1 MNDLDDLKFTNT
13 FIDLSPEFYQAKSPD
28 PVTEPYLVDFNPEGA
43 ELIGLDPAE
52 SLRPEFAEYFAGN
65 KLLPGSQ
72 PLAMAYSG
80 HQFGSYN
87 PRLGDGRGILL
98 GEVANGNGL
107 KRDIHLKGAG
117 PTRFARGFDGRATLR
132 ASIREYLAGEA
143 LHRLNIP
150 TTRSLAI
157 IGIRDLIYRET
168 PELAAVLVR
177 ISDSHVRFGSF
188 ELFHYT
194 NNPNR
199 VTELANYVIHH
210 HHPDIENEADRY
222 QIFFRRVLQ
231 KTALLIAKWQA
242 VGFVHGVMNTDNMC
256 VTGVTFD
263 YGPYGFIDRF
273 DPRHTPNHSDTN
285 GRYALGQQAEIGYW
299 NLSKWGE
306 TLCHLVDPENI
317 LEELAQYQPTYNKIY
332 RDLMGQKLG
341 LGILDSEFTELIGNL
356 FQLLYNNPVDY
367 TNFFRALSHYPDG
380 NYSGLLCAFSNH
392 REIEDWLDRYNLLI
406 EREGTSFEDRK
417 EAMDGVNPKFLLRQY
432 LLQRAIDKAVKEADF
447 SEIERLRVLLQD
459 PFRDR
464 PDIFKK
470 YNIDPEFYASDT
482 PDSMLGMQLSCSA

>member
-1 MNDLDDLKFTNT
+1 M
-13 FIDLSPEFYQAKSPD
+13 
-28 PVTEPYLVDFNPEGA
+28 
-43 ELIGLDPAE
+43 
-52 SLRPEFAEYFAGN
+52 
-65 KLLPGSQ
+65 
-72 PLAMAYSG
+72 
-80 HQFGSYN
+80 
-87 PRLGDGRGILL
+87 
-98 GEVANGNGL
+98 
-107 KRDIHLKGAG
+107 
-117 PTRFARGFDGRATLR
+117 
-132 ASIREYLAGEA
+132 
-143 LHRLNIP
+143 
-150 TTRSLAI
+150 
-157 IGIRDLIYRET
+157 
-168 PELAAVLVR
+168 AAVLVR

-199 VTELANYVIHH
+199 VTELADYVIHH
-210 HHPDIENEADRY
+210 HHPDIENESDRY
-222 QIFFRRVLQ
+222 QILFRRVLH

-242 VGFVHGVMNTDNMC
+242 SGFVHGVMNTDNMC

-273 DPRHTPNHSDTN
+273 DPRYTSNHSDTN

-306 TLCHLVDPENI
+306 ALCHLIDPEDI
-317 LEELAQYQPTYNKIY
+317 LEELAQYQSTYNKIY
-332 RDLMGQKLG
+332 RGLMGQKLG
-341 LGILDSEFTELIGNL
+341 LGILDSEFTELTGNL

-367 TNFFRALSHYPDG
+367 TNFFRALSDYPDG
-380 NYSGLLCAFSNH
+380 NYAGLLHAFGN
-392 REIEDWLDRYNLLI
+392 RKEIEGWLDHYSRLI
-406 EREGTSFEDRK
+406 EREGTTFEERK

-470 YNIDPEFYASDT
+470 YNIDPEYYASDT
-482 PDSMLGMQLSCSA
+482 PDSLLGMKLSCSA